1 MEALYR
7 HVRELILSINVSP
20 VRLRGVGIGMSKLS
34 ACPKESST
42 NYGGPDKLVMS
53 VAPAQTIIG
62 TVKTI
67 HNQKLPEVPDVCSAN
82 GEMPLKRPSVSER
95 CVNNVNAGED
105 NVNKNDQFSSE
116 LSASKPRFK
125 DSQSPGKV
133 VHHSGSSLSSS
144 SLTWTQVDPTALA
157 ELPEDIRNQQI
168 AELDRQ
174 ADVRRQHLNNEQKR
188 KKQQL
193 KLKTL
198 VGHCTAY

>member
-42 NYGGPDKLVMS
+42 NYGGPDKLAIS
-53 VAPAQTIIG
+53 VAPAQ
-62 TVKTI
+62 TI

-82 GEMPLKRPSVSER
+82 GEMPLKRPSVRKR
-95 CVNNVNAGED
+95 CVNTVNAGQD

-116 LSASKPRFK
+116 SSPSKSWFR

-133 VHHSGSSLSSS
+133 GHHPGSSLSSS

-198 VGHCTAY
+198 VGH